1 MPLWGW
7 KRDTGAAIS
16 PWPSPTNLS
25 TPRVVLTF
33 ATISLSTLALAP
45 VVARAQDAAADNGIP
60 AQSIATVLPQ
70 KGDADGRRKALA
82 AHGVTY
88 GLNYV
93 GEWQSDVSGGAS
105 RGSAYSGRLE
115 GVLDIDLGKLAGH
128 KGLSFHANGFQIHGS
143 GLSGEH
149 VGNLMTVSYTEALP
163 TTRLS
168 ELWLEQKLLG
178 DKLGVRFG
186 QLAADTEFNI
196 SAYGTQFIN
205 STFGWPTIFA
215 YDLPSGGP
223 AYPFATPGVRI
234 KLDPDK
240 STSLLLGIFNGDPAG
255 PGPGDP
261 QTRDRYGL
269 NFRVQDPPLLIG
281 EGQYRYNQDKGTR
294 GLAGTIKLGAWTHF
308 GRFDDQRFGSDGLSL
323 ADPAS
328 SGGPARHRGDSG
340 IYGVID
346 QQVWR
351 PTTGEPDKGIGVF
364 ARAST
369 SPSDRNLIDLYFDG
383 GIVFAGLIPG
393 RPDDVLSFGGAYARV
408 SNKAGARD
416 SDAILFGSGS
426 LVRNFEALF
435 EINYQAQILSGWQ
448 IDLDVQRV
456 FSPGGNVVEPNAA
469 SGTAIP
475 DATVLTLYTSIKY

>member
-1 MPLWGW
+1 MPS
-7 KRDTGAAIS
+7 RDWRDHERV
-16 PWPSPTNLS
+16 PLS
-25 TPRVVLTF
+25 ARLGIRWQHRLAPHTLLTY
-33 ATISLSTLALAP
+33 ATILFWTSVVAP
-45 VVARAQDAAADNGIP
+45 VVAHAQDAAADNGIP
-60 AQSIATVLPQ
+60 AQSIAIALHQ
-70 KGDADGRRKALA
+70 NDGRRKLLA
-82 AHGVTY
+82 SRGITY
-88 GLNYV
+88 ALNYV
-93 GEWQSDVSGGAS
+93 GELQSDVSGGVS

-115 GVLDIDLGKLAGH
+115 GVLDIDLGKLAGR
-128 KGLSFHANGFQIHGS
+128 KGLTFHANGFQIHGS

-149 VGNLMTVSYTEALP
+149 VGNLMTVCYTEALP

-168 ELWLEQKLLG
+168 ELWLEQELLG

-196 SAYGTQFIN
+196 TAYGTQFIN

-223 AYPFATPGVRI
+223 AYPLATPGVRI

-255 PGPGDP
+255 PGQGDP
-261 QTRDRYGL
+261 QTRNRYGL

-281 EGQYRYNQDKGTR
+281 EGQYRYNQDKGAR

-308 GRFDDQRFGSDGLSL
+308 GRFEDQRFGSDGLSL

-328 SGGPARHRGDSG
+328 TSNPARHRGDSS

-346 QQVWR
+346 QQIWR
-351 PTTGEPDKGIGVF
+351 PATGEPDKGVGVF
-364 ARAST
+364 ARASA

-383 GIVFAGLIPG
+383 GIVFSGLIPG
-393 RPDDVLSFGGAYARV
+393 RPDDVLSSGGAYTRISNRV
-408 SNKAGARD
+408 RGRD
-416 SDAILFGSGS
+416 SEAILFGSSS
-426 LVRNFEALF
+426 LVRNLEALF
-435 EINYQAQILSGWQ
+435 EVNYQAQILPGLQ

-456 FSPGGNVVEPNAA
+456 FNPGGHVVDPSGS

-475 DATVLTLYTSIKY
+475 DATVLTLYTVLKY